1 MLLIQITAAHGPLE
15 CELAAKLTLQA
26 LSQELQ
32 QQALEVDV
40 LEAHWGAQGLK
51 SAVLAVRGN
60 GAAACLRSWQGTIQ
74 WTFASPLRPGHPR
87 KNWFV
92 AVQAC
97 TLEQGAQPNPM
108 VREQDLVFKACKA
121 SGKGG
126 QHVNTT
132 DSAVHALHL
141 PSGVA
146 VKVQTQRSQYA
157 NKQLARALIAVKL
170 ASHNQAAKED
180 AKKQR
185 SHLHWSVVRGNPV
198 RTFTAAPQR
207 KPGRKGQLTMH
218 AVEGTP

>member
-1 MLLIQITAAHGPLE
+1 MLLVQITAAHGPLE

-32 QQALEVDV
+32 QQPLEVDV

-51 SAVLAVRGN
+51 SAVLAVRGD
-60 GAAACLRSWQGTIQ
+60 GAAACLHSWQGTIQ
-74 WTFASPLRPGHPR
+74 WTFGSPLRPGYPR

-97 TLEQGAQPNPM
+97 TLEHGEQISPI
-108 VREQDLVFKACKA
+108 VREQDLVFKTCKA

-170 ASHNQAAKED
+170 AGKNQTAKED

-198 RTFTAAPQR
+198 RAFSAEPVR
-207 KPGRKGQLTMH
+207 KPGRKGQFAIH
-218 AVEGTP
+218 AVERAP

>member
-1 MLLIQITAAHGPLE
+1 MLLIQITAAHGPME

-32 QQALEVDV
+32 QQGLEVDL
-40 LEAHWGAQGLK
+40 LETHEGAHGLK
-51 SAVLAVRGN
+51 SAVLAVRGEA
-60 GAAACLRSWQGTIQ
+60 AAACLRSWQGTIQ
-74 WTFASPLRPGHPR
+74 WTFASPLRKGYPR

-97 TLEQGAQPNPM
+97 TMEEGAQPNPI

-132 DSAVHALHL
+132 DSAVHALHI

-170 ASHNQAAKED
+170 AGQSQAAQAD

-198 RTFTAAPQR
+198 RTFTAEPVR
-207 KPGRKGQLTMH
+207 KPGSKGQLAMH
-218 AVEGTP
+218 AVERAP

>member
-32 QQALEVDV
+32 QQALEADV

-51 SAVLAVRGN
+51 SAVLAVRGD
-60 GAAACLRSWQGTIQ
+60 GSAVYLRSWQGTIQ
-74 WTFASPLRPGHPR
+74 WTFASPLHPGHPR

-97 TLEQGAQPNPM
+97 TLEQGEQMSPI

-141 PSGVA
+141 PSGIA

-157 NKQLARALIAVKL
+157 NKQLARALIALKL
-170 ASHNQAAKED
+170 AGHNQAAQAD

-198 RTFTAAPQR
+198 RTFAAEPVR
-207 KPGRKGQLTMH
+207 KPGGKGQFAIH
-218 AVEGTP
+218 AVERVP